1 MSEYDDKDIIKDT
14 VEDLTRRIE
23 ECTKKLKELR
33 NLQEDL
39 RSKIFVENSFRRYL
53 QYKLDRV
60 KSKSDEPKNYPVSND
75 TAN

>member
-1 MSEYDDKDIIKDT
+1 VSGYDDKDIIKDT
-14 VEDLTRRIE
+14 VEDLTRRIKE
-23 ECTKKLKELR
+23 STEKLKELR

-60 KSKSDEPKNYPVSND
+60 KSKSDEPNNPVSND

>member
-1 MSEYDDKDIIKDT
+1 VSGYDDKDIIKDT

-53 QYKLDRV
+53 QYKLDRE
-60 KSKSDEPKNYPVSND
+60 KSKSDEPNNPVSND